1 MGEKWVLSCDCLPV
15 GPAHFICLCLFP
27 GQRDKDSLATSRS
40 KGLWRFEMAFGL
52 FRSKSLPIVRAPPIP
67 FRLKPFADILA
78 TGAKHWLTC
87 FIIYLTLSQ
96 SDTPGD
102 RSLTSSL
109 SMYVSVS
116 VCLYVSLC
124 VPLCFL
130 SVSLCVSLCLS
141 CPLPCPIS
149 LSPLCTISV
158 GLYDFVMQSRTQAQE
173 SDFGTLISL
182 CHYLN
187 HIVVIVFS

>member
-1 MGEKWVLSCDCLPV
+1 MGEKWVLPCDCLPV
-15 GPAHFICLCLFP
+15 SPAHFICLCLFP

-52 FRSKSLPIVRAPPIP
+52 CRSKSLPIVRAPPIP

-87 FIIYLTLSQ
+87 FIIYLTLSH

-109 SMYVSVS
+109 CMYVSVS
-116 VCLYVSLC
+116 VCLHVSVCPSLFLIC
-124 VPLCFL
+124 L
-130 SVSLCVSLCLS
+130 SVCLS
-141 CPLPCPIS
+141 LSILPSPLPFFSLLSLYSLGRIIWLCDAVYS
-149 LSPLCTISV
+149 WWLVLSPW
-158 GLYDFVMQSRTQAQE
+158 
-173 SDFGTLISL
+173 
-182 CHYLN
+182 
-187 HIVVIVFS
+187 